1 MLSLGTRPCSKAQ
14 VQERASR
21 EGGGIKVTPGGTRI
35 EMSTSKGK
43 EGGKFE
49 RAKLKKEKGRSESRV
64 SVLMGRNV
72 ERSVTPATH
81 GNTSDNTVGI
91 VNS

>member
-1 MLSLGTRPCSKAQ
+1 
-14 VQERASR
+14 
-21 EGGGIKVTPGGTRI
+21 
-35 EMSTSKGK
+35 MSTSKSK

-49 RAKLKKEKGRSESRV
+49 RAKLKKEKGRSESCI
-64 SVLMGRNV
+64 SVPVERNV